1 MNEHLA
7 PASEERAALLPSQP
21 VLAEMAEVAKI
32 GRLPQRGLDRLVQ
45 TIVRAVR
52 SGRRGDG
59 LVFVLPVERAVK
71 IRSGQEGPEAL
82 RT

>member
-7 PASEERAALLPSQP
+7 PDSEERPALLPGQP

-45 TIVRAVR
+45 TIVRAAR

-59 LVFVLPVERAVK
+59 LVFVVARRA
-71 IRSGQEGPEAL
+71 RGQDPL
-82 RT
+82 SS